1 MRQRPFA
8 FKEGLN
14 LTQQE
19 ISSALALAVKA
30 VREKNPSAP
39 SITNTVTQDFV
50 ANAQL
55 AVGGSAAMLYLADEC
70 AAIAKVAP
78 AFYINMGT
86 AMPFYAETLPKA
98 AQALHANQTPWVLDP
113 VGIGLAS
120 LRTDILRQ
128 FKNFPP
134 SIIRGNASEIIA
146 LAKLWGLIESS
157 GGKVRGVDSTE
168 KVSEAK
174 AAAVALAK
182 FTGGAVAVSGEED
195 LVTDGKEE
203 ILCAGGSALL
213 TKVTGGGC
221 ALGGVMAIYL
231 AVANPFI
238 AALTATTMFNLAGT
252 KAAAQSDAPASFKV
266 NFLDNLY
273 KLTAEDVANNFRLVG
288 SLENIF
294 ELSLQAPELKNIL
307 E

>member
-1 MRQRPFA
+1 M
-8 FKEGLN
+8 
-14 LTQQE
+14 TQQE
-19 ISSALALAVKA
+19 IGSALAQAVKA

-70 AAIAKVAP
+70 AAIAEVAP

-86 AMPFYAETLPKA
+86 AMPFYAETLPKT
-98 AQALHANQTPWVLDP
+98 AQALHANKTPWVLAP

-120 LRTDILRQ
+120 LRTEILKQ

-134 SIIRGNASEIIA
+134 TIIRGNASEIIA
-146 LAKLWGLIESS
+146 LAKLWGLVESS

-168 KVSEAK
+168 KVSDAK
-174 AAAVALAK
+174 ASAVALAK

-195 LVTDGKEE
+195 FVTDGVEE

-231 AVANPFI
+231 TVATPFI
-238 AALTATTMFNLAGT
+238 AAVTATTMFNLAGT
-252 KAAAQSDAPASFKV
+252 KAAAQFDAPASFKV

-273 KLTAEDVANNFRLVG
+273 KLTADEVAGNFRVVG
-288 SLENIF
+288 SFENMF
-294 ELSLQAPELKNIL
+294 DFSMQSPELKNIL
-307 E
+307 G